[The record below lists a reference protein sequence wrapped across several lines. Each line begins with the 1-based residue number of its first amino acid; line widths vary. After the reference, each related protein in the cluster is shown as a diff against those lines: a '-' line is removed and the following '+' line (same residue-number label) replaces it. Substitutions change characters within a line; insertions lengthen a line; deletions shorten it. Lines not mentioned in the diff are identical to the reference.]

1 VRNPFKIKN
10 GIEEDLEIDTGYDT
24 LAFEE
29 SLFGDDS
36 LEERLER
43 GEAASKLR
51 LRFLWW
57 LMVLVFVSVGARLY
71 YLGITEHGYYREISE
86 GNRLRVEYLPAPRG
100 AVYDR
105 YSEVL
110 AANRPSFEAV
120 ATPLD
125 LPKDEQ
131 ERENVIARVAG
142 IIGLSPDEVGN
153 ILVQDLSA
161 SFQSVLVKQNIS
173 RDQALIFNEQARELP
188 GFRVV
193 NTPIRDYKSPFA
205 LAHMLGFVGKISLEE
220 YGQYSA
226 RGYLFNDSLGKT
238 GLEQVY
244 EDYLRGTFGQRQVE
258 VDARGII
265 KKVFG
270 EKPSLPGANLR
281 LNIDYD
287 LQQKIYDSL
296 TERLRALGRKRAAAI
311 AMDPRNGEILA
322 YVSLPSYDN
331 NSFAEGITPKDYEK
345 LVSDSNQP
353 LFNRTIGGTYPP
365 GSTVKPMVALA
376 ALSEGTI
383 TDKTII
389 QDDGY
394 IVIKNIYG
402 GPDSFFYGYGR
413 RALGLMDVRR
423 AIALSSD
430 IFFYVLGG
438 GYETAKI
445 EGLGIEK
452 LAEYYRQFKINERLG
467 IDLPGE
473 KEGLVPTPAWKK
485 ERFGDDPNLSRWY
498 LGDTYHVAI
507 GQGDLLA
514 SPLHV
519 LSWTSTIGNGG
530 TIYAPQIVDRIEDND
545 GGVIKQFE
553 PKVLSR
559 LGIDPKYIQ
568 IVREGMRRAVTEGT
582 ARSLNSLSI
591 TSGAKTG
598 TAQFDAKNSNR
609 SHAWFAAFA
618 PYENPEIAIVVLIE
632 DGGEGGVNAA
642 PVVRET
648 LDWWSKNRYGR

>member
-1 VRNPFKIKN
+1 MRNPFKIKN
-10 GIEEDLEIDTGYDT
+10 GIEGEGFEIDTPYDS

-29 SLFGDDS
+29 SLFGADS
-36 LEERLER
+36 SSQERLER
-43 GEAASKLR
+43 GEGIAKLR
-51 LRFLWW
+51 LSFLWW
-57 LMVLVFVSVGARLY
+57 LAILAFISIGARLY
-71 YLGITEHGYYREISE
+71 YLGITEHSYYREISE

-105 YSEVL
+105 YGEVL
-110 AANRPSFEAV
+110 AGNRPSFELV

-125 LPKDEQ
+125 LPKDQLEQ
-131 ERENVIARVAG
+131 ENVIARVAA
-142 IIGLSPDEVGN
+142 IIGAPADEVKK
-153 ILVQDLSA
+153 ILTQDQSV
-161 SFQSVLVKQNIS
+161 SFQSVLIKQNIS
-173 RDQALIFNEQARELP
+173 REQALIFNEQARELP

-193 NTPIRDYKSPFA
+193 NTPIRDYKSPLA
-205 LAHMLGFVGKISLEE
+205 LSHVLGFVGKISAEE
-220 YGQYSA
+220 YEQYSPQ
-226 RGYLFNDSLGKT
+226 GYLFNDSLGKT

-244 EDYLRGTFGQRQVE
+244 EDYLRGVFGQRQVE

-270 EKPSLPGANLR
+270 EKSSLPGLNLH
-281 LNIDYD
+281 LNIDYG
-287 LQQKIYDSL
+287 LQQTIYDSL
-296 TERLRALGRKRAAAI
+296 QGRLRALGRKRAAAI
-311 AMDPRNGEILA
+311 AMDPRNGQILA
-322 YVSLPSYDN
+322 YVSLPAYDN
-331 NSFAEGITPKDYEK
+331 NLFAEGISPTDYGR
-345 LVSDSNQP
+345 LVSDLNQP
-353 LFNRTIGGTYPP
+353 LFNRAISGTYPP
-365 GSTVKPMVALA
+365 GSTVKPMVAAA
-376 ALSEGTI
+376 ALSEGII
-383 TDKTII
+383 TDKTVI

-430 IFFYVLGG
+430 IFFYIMGG
-438 GYETAKI
+438 GYEPEKI
-445 EGLGIEK
+445 EGLGIER
-452 LAEYYRQFKINERLG
+452 LAEYYRKFKIHEKLG

-498 LGDTYHVAI
+498 LGDTYHAAI

-519 LSWTSTIGNGG
+519 LSWTATIGNGG
-530 TIYAPQIVDRIEDND
+530 TTYEPQIVNRIEDNN
-545 GGVIKQFE
+545 GGIVARLE
-553 PKVLSR
+553 PKALST
-559 LGIDPKYIQ
+559 LDIDPKYIQ
-568 IVREGMRRAVTEGT
+568 IAREGMRQAVTEGT

-598 TAQFDAKNSNR
+598 TAQFDAKNPLR

-618 PYENPEIAIVVLIE
+618 PYENPEIAVVVLIE
-632 DGGEGGVNAA
+632 DGGEGGINSV
-642 PVVRET
+642 PVVKDA
-648 LDWWSKNRYGR
+648 LDWWSKNR